1 MNQKIIIM
9 SPQDVS
15 DEEIKKYMNFDQLLQ
30 TRNAVVKRQKLLT
43 NSSIASILIV
53 GALSIWYFFQ
63 RVWKYYPFIRHKTL
77 SVAER

>member
-15 DEEIKKYMNFDQLLQ
+15 DEEIKKYMNFDRLLQ
-30 TRNAVVKRQKLLT
+30 TRSAVVKRQKLLT

-53 GALSIWYFFQ
+53 GALSIWYFAQ
-63 RVWKYYPFIRHKTL
+63 QGRV
-77 SVAER
+77 